1 MKTYFVK
8 GLKISAFTV
17 LGIGYAM
24 AVYYGGLALGYTLGK
39 KLLV

>member
-8 GLKISAFTV
+8 GLKISAFV
-17 LGIGYAM
+17 VIGVGYA
-24 AVYYGGLALGYTLGK
+24 AACYYGGVALGYKLGK

>member
-8 GLKISAFTV
+8 GLKIGAFIVIGVGYVMAVSYGGRV
-17 LGIGYAM
+17 LGYK
-24 AVYYGGLALGYTLGK
+24 LGK

>member
-8 GLKISAFTV
+8 GLKISAFV
-17 LGIGYAM
+17 VISVGYVMACGYGGRAIGYK
-24 AVYYGGLALGYTLGK
+24 LGK